1 MSAFNHYV
9 FHTKDVKRSQ
19 NPFFGNRE
27 ELKHHFYLLRR
38 QQIPLATFP
47 KHFPV
52 ILYYDLFVDILPVLI
67 TTPGFAL
74 PKRIWFCMLYIRFRL
89 TVAEMI
95 NVFNQH

>member
-19 NPFFGNRE
+19 TPFLVTE
-27 ELKHHFYLLRR
+27 KLKHHFSSAETSTNPIGYK
-38 QQIPLATFP
+38 FP

-52 ILYYDLFVDILPVLI
+52 ILYYDLFVDIFPVLI

-74 PKRIWFCMLYIRFRL
+74 PKRICFVCCTLSL
-89 TVAEMI
+89 D
-95 NVFNQH
+95 

>member
-9 FHTKDVKRSQ
+9 FHTKGVKRSQ

-27 ELKHHFYLLRR
+27 ELKHHFSSAETSTNPIGYK
-38 QQIPLATFP
+38 FP

-52 ILYYDLFVDILPVLI
+52 ILYYDLFVDIFSVLI

-74 PKRIWFCMLYIRFRL
+74 PKRICIVCCTLSL
-89 TVAEMI
+89 D
-95 NVFNQH
+95 